1 MITGRQRDDL
11 LSCPCC
17 GTHLHLF
24 EIRYPNGDN
33 GWLLATGLDGCM
45 VCSSIGAIES
55 EDVERFVSDWNTRKA
70 VEDEG

>member
-1 MITGRQRDDL
+1 
-11 LSCPCC
+11 
-17 GTHLHLF
+17 
-24 EIRYPNGDN
+24 
-33 GWLLATGLDGCM
+33 M